1 MTTTQKMPDIIGGN
15 VFIRG
20 GNVVFQKNDY
30 PSAKPRSLDIIERI
44 GGDIRLGSLEYFFN
58 HVLPPMK
65 PGLDVDRIYNSCIRG
80 KILSKKRGSKE
91 YTWKSIRKN
100 ARATPAHKTRFVNLF
115 RSVTRMAQRNTS
127 VNTGMTSTHFDIL
140 DNGPEVKSG
149 RDRNDDQDSVIYLEN
164 TLQSL
169 PDTSEE
175 ERLCNTSFSFH
186 FKSSNLNNDAYD
198 VRFILNPCTN
208 TDILRL

>member
-1 MTTTQKMPDIIGGN
+1 MPDIIGGN

-30 PSAKPRSLDIIERI
+30 QSAKPRSLDIIERI
-44 GGDIRLGSLEYFFN
+44 GGDIRSGSLEYFFN
-58 HVLPPMK
+58 HVLPPLK
-65 PGLDVDRIYNSCIRG
+65 PELDVDRVYNSCVRG

-100 ARATPAHKTRFVNLF
+100 ARATPAHKIRFVNLF

-127 VNTGMTSTHFDIL
+127 VNTSSGMTSTHFDIL
-140 DNGPEVKSG
+140 DNGSEVKSG
-149 RDRNDDQDSVIYLEN
+149 RDRNDNQDSVIYLEN
-164 TLQSL
+164 AFESL
-169 PDTSEE
+169 SDFSEE
-175 ERLCNTSFSFH
+175 GRLCNTSFSFH
-186 FKSSNLNNDAYD
+186 FKDSNSNNDAYD
-198 VRFILNPCTN
+198 VRFILNFCNN